1 MPDANEMGSTRRLD
15 ALGRVVVPAEVRRG
29 LGLRPGDLVAMR
41 VEEGRLVGWKIAPGC
56 VLCGRSD
63 DLVEVNDKH
72 LCLTCVDAVSLV

>member
-15 ALGRVVVPAEVRRG
+15 ALGRVV
-29 LGLRPGDLVAMR
+29 DLVAMR